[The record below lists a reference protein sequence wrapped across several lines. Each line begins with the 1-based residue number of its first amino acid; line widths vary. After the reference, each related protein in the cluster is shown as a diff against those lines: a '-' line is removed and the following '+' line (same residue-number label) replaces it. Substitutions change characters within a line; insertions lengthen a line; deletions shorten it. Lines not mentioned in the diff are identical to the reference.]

1 MSKLTK
7 LLEIARLP
15 GGAVVRQMVWCNG
28 PGWLKGGGGGGFGNL
43 QGRVHLLEGAVRLAK
58 EVIDD
63 AFAEFALA
71 VVVVH
76 LEDLLESV
84 CVDDVFGA
92 GNRHDVATL
101 PQKNSV

>member
-15 GGAVVRQMVWCNG
+15 GGAVVRQMVWCSG
-28 PGWLKGGGGGGFGNL
+28 PGWLKGGFGNL

-63 AFAEFALA
+63 ALAEFALA